1 MKTSLRT
8 FLLGLLA
15 AVLPLGNAVSAAD
28 TAFTLAVVPQFAAL
42 QVHRD
47 WTPLLARL
55 EQATGY
61 RFELRAYDKVARFE
75 EDVLQ
80 GIPDLAFMNPYH
92 MVMARKSHGY
102 RPLVRDDAGKLS
114 GVLVVR
120 REGAIRSLA
129 DLNDKEVAFPAP
141 NAFGASLY
149 MRALLAEKEG
159 IKIRPVYVGNHENVH
174 RQIALG
180 DVAAGGA
187 VQATFDRE
195 PEALRAQLKIIYN
208 TPGAAPHPLAAHPR
222 VPEAAG
228 NKISEA
234 MLALGSDPEGRK
246 LLAAVQMP
254 QPVKADYQRDYAHL
268 TRLKLENYV
277 AKPQQ

>member
-1 MKTSLRT
+1 MKKSLRL

-15 AVLPLGNAVSAAD
+15 AVFSLGNAASAAD

-61 RFELRAYDKVARFE
+61 RFELRVYDKVPRFE
-75 EDVLQ
+75 EEVLQ
-80 GIPDLAFMNPYH
+80 GIPDLVFMNPYH
-92 MVMARKSHGY
+92 MVMAKKAHGY

-114 GVLVVR
+114 GILVIR
-120 REGAIRSLA
+120 RDGAIKSLT

-141 NAFGASLY
+141 NSFGASLY

-159 IKIRPVYVGNHENVH
+159 IKIRPVYVGNHRNVY
-174 RQIALG
+174 RQVALG
-180 DVAAGGA
+180 DMAAGGA
-187 VQATFDRE
+187 VQATFDKE
-195 PEALRAQLKIIYN
+195 PEALRAQLRIFYS
-208 TPGAAPHPLAAHPR
+208 TPGVEPHPLAAHPR
-222 VPEAAG
+222 VPEAVG
-228 NKISEA
+228 KKISEA
-234 MLALGSDPEGRK
+234 MLALGADPEGRK

-254 QPVKADYQRDYAHL
+254 QPVKADYQRDYAPL

-277 AKPQQ
+277 SKPQQ